1 MIYILILLLGLSH
14 LYETIARVLII
25 NHTVDTTV
33 SFKIDSSI
41 SEIKKAV
48 IKAHMENI
56 PRTYVYSRGCE
67 LFFAIRFI
75 IAASLIWHGISNLI

>member
-14 LYETIARVLII
+14 LYETIVRALIV

-33 SFKIDSSI
+33 SFKMESSI
-41 SEIKKAV
+41 SEIKKIL

-56 PRTYVYSRGCE
+56 PKTYAYSRGCE
-67 LFFAIRFI
+67 LFFAIRVA